1 MPAPPKPGE
10 SQANFLQRCIPEVI
24 KDKTAQDQK
33 QAAAI
38 CYSMFKKAHDKSKA
52 K

>member
-1 MPAPPKPGE
+1 MPTPPRSGE
-10 SQANFLQRCIPEVI
+10 SEANFLQRCIPEVI

-38 CYSMFKKAHDKSKA
+38 CHSMFRKKHDKSKT